1 MSKLYLVPTPIGNLE
16 DITLRALRILKEVDI
31 ILAEDTRK
39 TSILLKHYQIDK
51 PVLSHH
57 KFNEHKALPE
67 IIQRIKSGQTFALVS
82 DAGTPGISDPGFLIA
97 RACIEEG
104 LDVETLPGATAFIPA
119 LINSILPNDRFS
131 FEGFLPQKK
140 GRQKRLKELAE
151 EPKTMVFYESP
162 YRLVKT
168 LTQFTEFMGEDR
180 KASVSRELTK
190 IHEENIRGT
199 LNELI
204 DYYSQSTVK
213 GEIVIVVEGAVSYKK
228 STTPERKI

>member
-16 DITLRALRILKEVDI
+16 DITLRALEVLKTVDI

-39 TSILLKHYQIDK
+39 TSILLKHFQIDK

-131 FEGFLPQKK
+131 FEGFIPQKK

-151 EPKTMVFYESP
+151 EPKTMIFYESP

-168 LTQFTEFMGEDR
+168 LTQFAEFMGEDR

-199 LNELI
+199 IKELI
-204 DYYSQSTVK
+204 DYYSQSTIK
-213 GEIVIVVEGAVSYKK
+213 GEIVIVIEGLSSYQK
-228 STTPERKI
+228 R

>member
-1 MSKLYLVPTPIGNLE
+1 MSRLYLVPTPIGNLE
-16 DITLRALRILKEVDI
+16 DITLRALRILKDVDI

-39 TSILLKHYQIDK
+39 TSILLKHYEIDK

-131 FEGFLPQKK
+131 FEGFIPQKK

-162 YRLVKT
+162 FRLVKT
-168 LTQFTEFMGEDR
+168 LTQFAEFMGKDR

-199 LNELI
+199 IKELI
-204 DYYSQSTVK
+204 DYHSQSTIK
-213 GEIVIVVEGAVSYKK
+213 GEIVIVVEGLISYEKRDKK
-228 STTPERKI
+228 